1 MRTIR
6 DNVTRR
12 PSREAGFSILEVL
25 VGFFILLLV
34 LMGLLPLFTRAIV
47 HNVSGKEATV
57 VTNFGTTQVENLMS
71 LSFNSWE
78 TQIPTNGTVRQ
89 SIDYWGRADDA
100 DPGTEHWT
108 DDPNGLFATWKR
120 TTQIRQFNLATAQDT
135 DLDGV
140 PDKLPGLEDND
151 FDGYFDAALSG
162 GTTPNA
168 VRLKEVRVLLESQRT
183 PFGSGDPTTLT
194 LRTLKAF

>member
-1 MRTIR
+1 MRAHR
-6 DNVTRR
+6 NNAARR
-12 PSREAGFSILEVL
+12 PRRGAGFSIIEVL

-71 LSFNSWE
+71 VSFNSWE
-78 TQIPTNGTVRQ
+78 TQIPVNGTVRQ
-89 SIDYWGRADDA
+89 SIDYWGRGDDD

-108 DDPNGLFATWKR
+108 DDPSDFFATWKR
-120 TTQIRQFNLATAQDT
+120 TTQIRQFGLGAAVDT
-135 DLDGV
+135 DVDGV
-140 PDKLPGLEDND
+140 PDKLPGLEDTD
-151 FDGYFDAALSG
+151 YDGYFDAELAGDTS
-162 GTTPNA
+162 PNA

-183 PFGSGDPTTLT
+183 PFGAGEPTTLT